1 MVSQTSQSCRICG
14 SKTLIIK
21 ALSSVLLI
29 FFIAAS
35 IERENTLFGLDLSQ
49 PLEQSEPNH
58 SAVCEKLNI
67 VFFLINRFCFRFHRN
82 TD

>member
-1 MVSQTSQSCRICG
+1 MVSQISINRICG
-14 SKTLIIK
+14 SKTYKSTFFCSIN
-21 ALSSVLLI
+21 

-35 IERENTLFGLDLSQ
+35 IERENALFGLDLSL

-67 VFFLINRFCFRFHRN
+67 VSFLINRFCFRFHRN
-82 TD
+82 MD